1 MTEMAPSAKLLQGE
15 SNLEDIKPFNAKAP
29 FAGQRVTLLRCL
41 LALGIFLLMQHVSG
55 AQDSTQAPSQPDE
68 DYKITLN
75 ADMVLLSATVVDGHN
90 ALVSGLRRDDFRLYE
105 DGVLQPIKYFS
116 HEDIPVTAGIVVDNS
131 GSMGPK
137 RSDVIASAMA
147 FARSSNA
154 QDQMFVVNFNERI
167 SFGLPL
173 NTPFTDQP
181 DALLRALSN
190 IRAIGQTALY
200 DGIAAALEHLK
211 QGNREKKVLILLT
224 DGDDNRSK
232 QSLAEVI
239 DMAKRSSAIIYAIG
253 IFNGQDDA
261 QKPGVLRRFARETGG
276 IAFFPESSKE
286 LASICEEIARDIR
299 NQYALAYVPRI
310 GEKPGSY
317 RTIEVKASAPHHGHL
332 SVRTRA
338 GYTAPSAPPVAAV
351 KEIVHDIHQ

>member
-55 AQDSTQAPSQPDE
+55 EQDSTQAPSQPDE

-147 FARSSNA
+147 FARSSNP

-200 DGIAAALEHLK
+200 DGIAAALEAMACGVPVVASHVGGVSEVVVDGETGFLAAV
-211 QGNREKKVLILLT
+211 GDVAGMARHARRLLT
-224 DGDDNRSK
+224 DEDLYLRMSHAARH
-232 QSLAEVI
+232 LAETQFRLAPAV
-239 DMAKRSSAIIYAIG
+239 DRYEAVYRR
-253 IFNGQDDA
+253 
-261 QKPGVLRRFARETGG
+261 VLEA
-276 IAFFPESSKE
+276 
-286 LASICEEIARDIR
+286 
-299 NQYALAYVPRI
+299 
-310 GEKPGSY
+310 
-317 RTIEVKASAPHHGHL
+317 
-332 SVRTRA
+332 
-338 GYTAPSAPPVAAV
+338 
-351 KEIVHDIHQ
+351 